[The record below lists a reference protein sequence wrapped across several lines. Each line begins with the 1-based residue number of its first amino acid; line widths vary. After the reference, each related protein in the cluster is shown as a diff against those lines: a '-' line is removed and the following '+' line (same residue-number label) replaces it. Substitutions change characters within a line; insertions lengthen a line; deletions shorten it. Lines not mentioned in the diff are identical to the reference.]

1 MKTGPSSCLEEQFGN
16 TSQSQDEV
24 AEWLRRWTA
33 NPLCSARVGS
43 NPILVVWLSLW
54 PSAVAQLVKKPPS
67 SLRETWVQSLCG
79 EDVYA
84 SLFTPIGQVNGN
96 FFLKSFSKAIHVA
109 ITYEGSNRMHFVGK
123 TEGKG
128 LSSKTQENQITE
140 NRENFAL

>member
-1 MKTGPSSCLEEQFGN
+1 MNSEINLAKHLKCE
-16 TSQSQDEV
+16 DEV

-96 FFLKSFSKAIHVA
+96 FFFFLILL
-109 ITYEGSNRMHFVGK
+109 EGNTRCYY
-123 TEGKG
+123 
-128 LSSKTQENQITE
+128 L
-140 NRENFAL
+140 